1 MDADAAGDFP
11 LFSGTGAT
19 MIIGIDVG
27 GTHAD
32 GVLLD
37 GATLV
42 AKHKVAVDQA
52 HLHES
57 IIALLDALV
66 PDDRRLLERIHL
78 SSTLCTN
85 AIVTGSL
92 DPVGMLI
99 QAGPGINPDY
109 LAACGQTWFFDGA
122 IDHRGHVIR
131 DPDDGLI
138 DEAAA
143 AMEKA
148 GISSVGIVTK
158 FSYRNN
164 RHERYIADHLGSR
177 FAHVS
182 MGHRISGLPNFPRRV
197 YSTWLNAALT
207 PQFLRFKESIEQG
220 LAHRGIDC
228 PGLTLKADGGTSPFD
243 RASEFPCESAHPG
256 PTASVMGCLALAGG
270 PGDAILLD
278 VGGTT
283 TDISLFV
290 DGGPLLEPYGIN
302 IAGRPTLIRALNTV
316 SVGLGG
322 DSTVAVEGGEF
333 RIGPGR
339 SGQPMCQGGAGPTPT
354 DAMVVLGLLEI
365 GSPDTALA
373 AMRMLSPVAP
383 PEETARN
390 LLKAF
395 TDRIGDAVTAMID
408 LVFSRPVYT
417 VAALLHR
424 RRISPE
430 RVIVIGGPAAA
441 LKSFLETRF
450 GLPCIV
456 PPDSEVANAIG
467 AARTRLTVQ
476 ATLYAD
482 SADGRVSIPE
492 ISCLMNISNSF
503 GMAQAEAKLNEVI
516 CDIATEM
523 GMAGAPEIDF
533 IERLEMNVV
542 RGFSTS
548 GKIINLKAQIR
559 PGLAAITGGSR

>member
-1 MDADAAGDFP
+1 
-11 LFSGTGAT
+11 

-37 GATLV
+37 GVRLV

-57 IIALLDALV
+57 IISLLDSLV
-66 PDDRRLLERIHL
+66 PEDRRQLERIHL

-85 AIVTGSL
+85 AIVTGTL
-92 DPVGMLI
+92 APVGMLI

-109 LAACGQTWFFDGA
+109 LAACGPTWFLDGA
-122 IDHRGHVIR
+122 IDHRGHAIR
-131 DPDDGLI
+131 DPDDDLI

-148 GISSVGIVTK
+148 GINSVGIVTK

-164 RHERYIADHLGSR
+164 RHERWIADRLGAR

-207 PQFLRFKESIEQG
+207 ANFLTFKESIEQG
-220 LAHRGIDC
+220 LARRGIDC
-228 PGLTLKADGGTSPFD
+228 PCHILKADGGTIPFA
-243 RASEFPCESAHPG
+243 RASEFPCESVHSG
-256 PTASVMGCLALAGG
+256 PSASVMGCLALAGG

-278 VGGTT
+278 IGGTT

-322 DSTVAVEGGEF
+322 DSTVAVEGCRF
-333 RIGPGR
+333 AIGPGR
-339 SGQPMCQGGAGPTPT
+339 SGPPMAQGGHRPTPT
-354 DAMVVLGLLEI
+354 DAMVVLGLLTA
-365 GSPDTALA
+365 GSVEKAQA
-373 AMRMLSPVAP
+373 AMQVLIPGQAP
-383 PEETARN
+383 QETARQ
-390 LLKAF
+390 LLDEFAGC
-395 TDRIGDAVTAMID
+395 IGEAVTAMID
-408 LVFSRPVYT
+408 TVFSRPVYT

-424 RRISPE
+424 RRISPD
-430 RVIVIGGPAAA
+430 RLIVIGGPAAA
-441 LKSFLETRF
+441 LKSFLEARF

-456 PPDSEVANAIG
+456 PDDYEVANAIG

-482 SADGRVSIPE
+482 TADGRVSIPE
-492 ISCLMNISNSF
+492 ISSLESVTSRF
-503 GMAQAEAKLNEVI
+503 GMADAEARLTGVI
-516 CDIATEM
+516 GEIAAEM
-523 GMAGAPEIDF
+523 GVDDRPEIDF

-559 PGLAAITGGSR
+559 PGLAAIKGGLR